1 MTPLLILSPL
11 ILLAALGA
19 VWLARPVHAA
29 LLLALTLAL
38 TAVLYLTIGADFIGL
53 VQFMVYVGAVAVLIV
68 FSLLI
73 TRPGDEAEELAR
85 RPLALVV
92 GLACTLPVLLVLLQS
107 VSRVTDPPPVAE
119 ASRAFSLAQLGTA
132 LFTTHAPAV
141 IAVGVLLTAVMIGA
155 ALFARGEHASS
166 APRLAS
172 RGTGE
177 CEAFQRGAHASSVP
191 RDASCVAASTK
202 NPPTPND
209 P

>member
-29 LLLALTLAL
+29 LLLALALAL
-38 TAVLYLTIGADFIGL
+38 TAVFYLTIGADFIGL
-53 VQFMVYVGAVAVLIV
+53 VQFMVYVGAIAVLIV

-85 RPLALVV
+85 RPRSLVT
-92 GLACTLPVLLVLLQS
+92 GLACTLPVLAVLLYS
-107 VSRVTDPPPVAE
+107 VSRSGTAE
-119 ASRAFSLAQLGTA
+119 SGAADSPALALEQLGTA
-132 LFTTHAPAV
+132 LFTTHVPAV

-155 ALFARGEHASS
+155 ALFARDPG
-166 APRLAS
+166 
-172 RGTGE
+172 
-177 CEAFQRGAHASSVP
+177 
-191 RDASCVAASTK
+191 K
-202 NPPTPND
+202 KPPTLSD